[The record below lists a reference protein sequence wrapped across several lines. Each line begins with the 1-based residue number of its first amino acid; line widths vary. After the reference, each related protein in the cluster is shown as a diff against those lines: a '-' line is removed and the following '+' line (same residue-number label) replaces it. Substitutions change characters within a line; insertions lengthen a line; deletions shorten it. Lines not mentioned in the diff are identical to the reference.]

1 MDMVEHIH
9 MNTLKAPMHTPTD
22 SKLITLM
29 QWLSPAF
36 PIGGFAYSH
45 GLEWAIN
52 KGHVSN
58 REELQKWISDLLE
71 YGSLKNDAI
80 LINLV
85 LQGSDPKEINEL
97 AMALCPANERLSET
111 KLQGGAFCKIMG
123 DVWSLEIDNLTL
135 PIALALA
142 AKNESI
148 DQNLVV
154 PAYLHSFCSNLISVA
169 IRLVPIGQ
177 TDGQKTLREL
187 SPLILNSVRAVA
199 KRAIAALGS
208 TWFLSDV
215 SAMQHEDLQP
225 RVFKT

>member
-1 MDMVEHIH
+1 MDMAEHIH
-9 MNTLKAPMHTPTD
+9 TNTLKVPMYTSTD
-22 SKLITLM
+22 SKLITVM

-52 KGHVSN
+52 KGYVSN
-58 REELQKWISDLLE
+58 REELQNWVSDLLE

-80 LINLV
+80 LIKLV
-85 LQGSDPKEINEL
+85 LKGSDPKEINEL
-97 AMALCPANERLSET
+97 ALALCSASERLSET
-111 KLQGGAFCKIMG
+111 QLQGGAFCKIMRE
-123 DVWSLEIDNLTL
+123 VWSLEMDELTL

-142 AKNESI
+142 AKNENI

-169 IRLVPIGQ
+169 MRLIPIGQ

-187 SPLILNSVRAVA
+187 SPLISDSVRAVA
-199 KRAIAALGS
+199 KSDKDDLGS
-208 TWFLSDV
+208 ACFLSDV
-215 SAMQHEDLQP
+215 SAMQHEYLQP

>member
-1 MDMVEHIH
+1 MAEHIH
-9 MNTLKAPMHTPTD
+9 TSTLKVSMHIPTD
-22 SKLITLM
+22 SKLITVM

-52 KGHVSN
+52 KGHVGN
-58 REELQKWISDLLE
+58 RKELQKWISDLLE

-80 LINLV
+80 LIKLV
-85 LQGSDPKEINEL
+85 LQGSDPREINEL
-97 AMALCPANERLSET
+97 AMALCPASERLSET
-111 KLQGGAFCKIMG
+111 QLQGGAFCKIMR
-123 DVWSLEIDNLTL
+123 DVWSLEIDDLTL

-148 DQNLVV
+148 DQNLVL

-169 IRLVPIGQ
+169 TRLIPIGQ

-187 SPLILNSVRAVA
+187 SPLILDCVRAVV
-199 KRAIAALGS
+199 KSNIDDLGS
-208 TWFLSDV
+208 ACFLSDV
-215 SAMQHEDLQP
+215 SAMQHEYLQP

>member
-1 MDMVEHIH
+1 MVEHIH
-9 MNTLKAPMHTPTD
+9 MNTLKAPMHTLTD
-22 SKLITLM
+22 SKFITLM

-52 KGHVSN
+52 KGHVNN
-58 REELQKWISDLLE
+58 REELQKWVSDLLE

-80 LINLV
+80 LIKLV
-85 LQGSDPKEINEL
+85 LKGSDPKEINEL

-154 PAYLHSFCSNLISVA
+154 PAYLHSFCSNLTSVA

-187 SPLILNSVRAVA
+187 SPLIFDSVREVA
-199 KRAIAALGS
+199 KSDIDDLGS
-208 TWFLSDV
+208 TCFLSDV
-215 SAMQHEDLQP
+215 SAMQHEYLQP

>member
-1 MDMVEHIH
+1 MAEHIH
-9 MNTLKAPMHTPTD
+9 TNTLKVPMYTPTD
-22 SKLITLM
+22 SKLITVM

-45 GLEWAIN
+45 GLEWAID
-52 KGHVSN
+52 KGYVSN
-58 REELQKWISDLLE
+58 REELKKWISDLLE

-80 LINLV
+80 LIKLV

-97 AMALCPANERLSET
+97 AMALCPASERLSET
-111 KLQGGAFCKIMG
+111 QLQGGAFCKIMRE
-123 DVWSLEIDNLTL
+123 VWSLEIDDLTL

-169 IRLVPIGQ
+169 MRLIPIGQ

-187 SPLILNSVRAVA
+187 SPLILDCVRAVA
-199 KRAIAALGS
+199 KSDKDDLGS
-208 TWFLSDV
+208 ACFFSDV
-215 SAMQHEDLQP
+215 SAMQHEYLQP

>member
-1 MDMVEHIH
+1 MVGHIH
-9 MNTLKAPMHTPTD
+9 TNTLKAPMHTPTD
-22 SKLITLM
+22 SKLVTVM

-52 KGHVSN
+52 KGYVSN

-80 LINLV
+80 LIKLV

-97 AMALCPANERLSET
+97 AMALCPASERLSET
-111 KLQGGAFCKIMG
+111 QLQGGAFCKIMRE
-123 DVWSLEIDNLTL
+123 VWSLEIDDLTL

-169 IRLVPIGQ
+169 MRLIPIGQ

-187 SPLILNSVRAVA
+187 SPLISDSVRAVA
-199 KRAIAALGS
+199 KSDKDDLGS
-208 TWFLSDV
+208 ACFLSDV
-215 SAMQHEDLQP
+215 SAMQHEYLQP

>member
-1 MDMVEHIH
+1 MY
-9 MNTLKAPMHTPTD
+9 TPTD
-22 SKLITLM
+22 SKLITVM

-52 KGHVSN
+52 KGYVSN

-80 LINLV
+80 LIKLV

-97 AMALCPANERLSET
+97 AMALCPASERLSET
-111 KLQGGAFCKIMG
+111 QLQGGAFCKIMRE
-123 DVWSLEIDNLTL
+123 VWSLEIDDLAL

-169 IRLVPIGQ
+169 MRLIPIGQ

-187 SPLILNSVRAVA
+187 SPLISDSVRAVA
-199 KRAIAALGS
+199 KSDKDDLGS
-208 TWFLSDV
+208 ACFLSDV
-215 SAMQHEDLQP
+215 SAMQHEYLQP

>member
-1 MDMVEHIH
+1 MAEHIH
-9 MNTLKAPMHTPTD
+9 TNTLKVPMYTPTD
-22 SKLITLM
+22 SKLITVM

-52 KGHVSN
+52 KGYVSN

-80 LINLV
+80 LIKLV

-97 AMALCPANERLSET
+97 AMALCPASERLSET
-111 KLQGGAFCKIMG
+111 QLQGGAFCKIMRE
-123 DVWSLEIDNLTL
+123 VWSLEIDDLTL

-169 IRLVPIGQ
+169 MRLIPIGQ
-177 TDGQKTLREL
+177 TDGQKILREL
-187 SPLILNSVRAVA
+187 SPLISDSVRAVA
-199 KRAIAALGS
+199 KSNKDDLGS
-208 TWFLSDV
+208 ACFLSDV
-215 SAMQHEDLQP
+215 SAMQHEYLQP

>member
-1 MDMVEHIH
+1 MVGHIH
-9 MNTLKAPMHTPTD
+9 TNTLKAPMHTLTD
-22 SKLITLM
+22 SKLITVM

-52 KGHVSN
+52 KGHVGN

-80 LINLV
+80 LIKLV
-85 LQGSDPKEINEL
+85 LQGSDPKEINEV
-97 AMALCPANERLSET
+97 AMALCSSSERLLET
-111 KLQGGAFCKIMG
+111 QLQGSAFCKIMR
-123 DVWSLEIDNLTL
+123 DVWNLEIDDLIL

-148 DQNLVV
+148 DENLVV

-169 IRLVPIGQ
+169 MRLIPIGQ

-187 SPLILNSVRAVA
+187 SPLISDSVRAVA
-199 KRAIAALGS
+199 KSDKDDLGS
-208 TWFLSDV
+208 ACFLSDV
-215 SAMQHEDLQP
+215 SAMQHEYLQP

>member
-1 MDMVEHIH
+1 
-9 MNTLKAPMHTPTD
+9 
-22 SKLITLM
+22 M

-52 KGHVSN
+52 KGYVSN
-58 REELQKWISDLLE
+58 REELQNWISDLLE

-80 LINLV
+80 LIKLV

-97 AMALCPANERLSET
+97 AMALCPASERLSET
-111 KLQGGAFCKIMG
+111 QLQGGAFCKIMRE
-123 DVWSLEIDNLTL
+123 VWSLEIDELTL

-142 AKNESI
+142 AKNENI
-148 DQNLVV
+148 DQNLVM

-169 IRLVPIGQ
+169 MRLIPIGQ

-187 SPLILNSVRAVA
+187 SPLISDSVRAVA
-199 KRAIAALGS
+199 KSDKDDLGS
-208 TWFLSDV
+208 ACFLSDV
-215 SAMQHEDLQP
+215 SAMQHEYLQP

>member
-1 MDMVEHIH
+1 MAEHIH
-9 MNTLKAPMHTPTD
+9 TNTLKVPMYTPTNL
-22 SKLITLM
+22 KLITVM

-45 GLEWAIN
+45 GLEWAID
-52 KGHVSN
+52 KGYVSN
-58 REELQKWISDLLE
+58 REELKKWISDLLE

-80 LINLV
+80 LIKLV

-97 AMALCPANERLSET
+97 ALALCSASERLSET
-111 KLQGGAFCKIMG
+111 QLQGGAFCKIMRE
-123 DVWSLEIDNLTL
+123 VWSVEMDELTL

-169 IRLVPIGQ
+169 MRLIPIGQ

-187 SPLILNSVRAVA
+187 SPLISDSVRAVA
-199 KRAIAALGS
+199 KSDKDDLGS
-208 TWFLSDV
+208 ACFLSDV
-215 SAMQHEDLQP
+215 SAMQHEYLQP

>member
-1 MDMVEHIH
+1 MAEHIH
-9 MNTLKAPMHTPTD
+9 TNTLKVPMYTPTD
-22 SKLITLM
+22 SKLITVM

-45 GLEWAIN
+45 GLEWAID
-52 KGHVSN
+52 KGYVSN
-58 REELQKWISDLLE
+58 REELKKWISDLLE

-80 LINLV
+80 LIKLV

-97 AMALCPANERLSET
+97 AMALCPASERLSET
-111 KLQGGAFCKIMG
+111 QLQGGAFCKIMRE
-123 DVWSLEIDNLTL
+123 VWSLEIDDLTL

-169 IRLVPIGQ
+169 MRLIPIGQ

-187 SPLILNSVRAVA
+187 SPLISDSVRAVA
-199 KRAIAALGS
+199 KSDKDDLGS
-208 TWFLSDV
+208 ACFLSDV
-215 SAMQHEDLQP
+215 SAMQHEYLQP

>member
-1 MDMVEHIH
+1 MY
-9 MNTLKAPMHTPTD
+9 TSTD
-22 SKLITLM
+22 SKLITVM

-52 KGHVSN
+52 KGYVSN

-80 LINLV
+80 LIKLV

-97 AMALCPANERLSET
+97 AMALCPASERLSET
-111 KLQGGAFCKIMG
+111 QLQGGAFCKIMRE
-123 DVWSLEIDNLTL
+123 VWSLEIDELTL

-169 IRLVPIGQ
+169 MRLIPIGQ

-187 SPLILNSVRAVA
+187 SPLISDSVRSVA
-199 KRAIAALGS
+199 KSDKDDLGS
-208 TWFLSDV
+208 ACFLSDV
-215 SAMQHEDLQP
+215 SAMQHEYLQP

>member
-1 MDMVEHIH
+1 MAEHIH
-9 MNTLKAPMHTPTD
+9 TNTLKVPMYTPTD
-22 SKLITLM
+22 SKLITVM

-45 GLEWAIN
+45 GLEWAID
-52 KGHVSN
+52 KGYVSN
-58 REELQKWISDLLE
+58 REELKKWISDLLE

-80 LINLV
+80 LIKLV

-97 AMALCPANERLSET
+97 AMALCPASERLSET
-111 KLQGGAFCKIMG
+111 QLQGGAFCKIMRE
-123 DVWSLEIDNLTL
+123 VWSLEIDELTL

-142 AKNESI
+142 AKNENI
-148 DQNLVV
+148 DQNLVL

-169 IRLVPIGQ
+169 MRLIPIGQ

-187 SPLILNSVRAVA
+187 SPLISDSVRAVA
-199 KRAIAALGS
+199 ESDKDDLGS
-208 TWFLSDV
+208 ACFLSDV
-215 SAMQHEDLQP
+215 SAMQHEYLQP

>member
-1 MDMVEHIH
+1 MY
-9 MNTLKAPMHTPTD
+9 TPTD
-22 SKLITLM
+22 SKLITVM

-52 KGHVSN
+52 KGYVSN
-58 REELQKWISDLLE
+58 REELQNWISDLLE

-80 LINLV
+80 LIKLV

-97 AMALCPANERLSET
+97 AMALCPASERLSET
-111 KLQGGAFCKIMG
+111 QLQGGAFCKIMRE
-123 DVWSLEIDNLTL
+123 VWSLEIDELTL

-169 IRLVPIGQ
+169 MRLIPIGQ

-187 SPLILNSVRAVA
+187 SPLISDSVRSVA
-199 KRAIAALGS
+199 KSDKDDLGS
-208 TWFLSDV
+208 ACFLSDV
-215 SAMQHEDLQP
+215 SAMQHEYLQP

>member
-1 MDMVEHIH
+1 MVEHIH
-9 MNTLKAPMHTPTD
+9 TNTLKVPMYTPTD

-36 PIGGFAYSH
+36 PIGGVAYSP
-45 GLEWAIN
+45 GLEWAID
-52 KGHVSN
+52 KGYVSN
-58 REELQKWISDLLE
+58 REELEKWISDLLE

-80 LINLV
+80 LIKLV
-85 LQGSDPKEINEL
+85 LKGSDPKEINEI
-97 AMALCPANERLSET
+97 AMALCPASERLSET
-111 KLQGGAFCKIMG
+111 QLQGGAFCKIMRE
-123 DVWSLEIDNLTL
+123 VWSLEIDELTL

-169 IRLVPIGQ
+169 MRLIPIGQ

-187 SPLILNSVRAVA
+187 SPLISDSVRAVA
-199 KRAIAALGS
+199 KSDKDDLGS
-208 TWFLSDV
+208 ACFLSDV
-215 SAMQHEDLQP
+215 SAMQHEYLQP

>member
-1 MDMVEHIH
+1 MVGHIH
-9 MNTLKAPMHTPTD
+9 TNTLKAPMHTPTD
-22 SKLITLM
+22 SKLITVM

-58 REELQKWISDLLE
+58 RKELKKWISDLLE

-80 LINLV
+80 LIKLV

-97 AMALCPANERLSET
+97 ALALCSASERLSET
-111 KLQGGAFCKIMG
+111 QLQGGAFCKIMRE
-123 DVWSLEIDNLTL
+123 VWSVEMDELTL

-142 AKNESI
+142 AKNENI

-169 IRLVPIGQ
+169 MRLIPIGQ

-187 SPLILNSVRAVA
+187 SPLISDSVRAVA
-199 KRAIAALGS
+199 KSNKDDLGS
-208 TWFLSDV
+208 ACFLSDV
-215 SAMQHEDLQP
+215 SAMQHEYLQP

>member
-9 MNTLKAPMHTPTD
+9 TNTLKVPMYTPTD
-22 SKLITLM
+22 SKLITVM

-52 KGHVSN
+52 KGYVSN
-58 REELQKWISDLLE
+58 REELQKWVSDLLE

-80 LINLV
+80 LIKLV

-97 AMALCPANERLSET
+97 ALALCSASERLSET
-111 KLQGGAFCKIMG
+111 QLQGGAFCKIMRE
-123 DVWSLEIDNLTL
+123 VWSLEIDELTL

-169 IRLVPIGQ
+169 MRLIPIGQ

-187 SPLILNSVRAVA
+187 SPLISDSVRAVA
-199 KRAIAALGS
+199 KSDKDDLGS
-208 TWFLSDV
+208 ACFLSDV
-215 SAMQHEDLQP
+215 SAMQHEYLQP

>member
-1 MDMVEHIH
+1 
-9 MNTLKAPMHTPTD
+9 MHTPTD
-22 SKLITLM
+22 SKLITVM

-58 REELQKWISDLLE
+58 REELKKWISDLLE

-80 LINLV
+80 LIKLV

-97 AMALCPANERLSET
+97 AMALCPASERLLET
-111 KLQGGAFCKIMG
+111 QLQGSAFCKIMR
-123 DVWSLEIDNLTL
+123 DVWNLEIDDLIL

-148 DQNLVV
+148 DQNLVL

-169 IRLVPIGQ
+169 MRLIPIGQ

-187 SPLILNSVRAVA
+187 SPLILDSVRSVA
-199 KRAIAALGS
+199 EVDIDDLGS
-208 TWFLSDV
+208 NCFLSDV
-215 SAMQHEDLQP
+215 SAMQHEYLQS

>member
-1 MDMVEHIH
+1 MY
-9 MNTLKAPMHTPTD
+9 TPID
-22 SKLITLM
+22 SKLITVM

-52 KGHVSN
+52 KGYVSN
-58 REELQKWISDLLE
+58 REELQKWVSDLLE

-80 LINLV
+80 LIKLV
-85 LQGSDPKEINEL
+85 LKGSDPKEINEI
-97 AMALCPANERLSET
+97 AIALCPANERLSET
-111 KLQGGAFCKIMG
+111 QLQGGAFCKIMRE
-123 DVWSLEIDNLTL
+123 VWSLEIDDLAL

-142 AKNESI
+142 AKNENI

-169 IRLVPIGQ
+169 MRLIPIGQ
-177 TDGQKTLREL
+177 TDGQKILREL
-187 SPLILNSVRAVA
+187 SPLISDSVRAVA
-199 KRAIAALGS
+199 KSDKDDLGS
-208 TWFLSDV
+208 ACFLSDV
-215 SAMQHEDLQP
+215 SAMQHEYLQP

>member
-1 MDMVEHIH
+1 MGMVEHIH
-9 MNTLKAPMHTPTD
+9 TNTLKVSMHITTD
-22 SKLITLM
+22 SKLLNVM

-52 KGHVSN
+52 KGHVGN

-80 LINLV
+80 LIKLV
-85 LQGSDPKEINEL
+85 LQGSDPREINEL
-97 AMALCPANERLSET
+97 AMALCPASERLSET
-111 KLQGGAFCKIMG
+111 QLQGGAFCKIMRE
-123 DVWSLEIDNLTL
+123 VWSLEIDELTL

-169 IRLVPIGQ
+169 MRLIPIGQ

-187 SPLILNSVRAVA
+187 SPLISDSVRAVA
-199 KRAIAALGS
+199 KSDKDDLGS
-208 TWFLSDV
+208 ACFLSDV
-215 SAMQHEDLQP
+215 SAMQHEYLQP

>member
-1 MDMVEHIH
+1 MVEHIH
-9 MNTLKAPMHTPTD
+9 TNTLKVPMYTPTD
-22 SKLITLM
+22 SKLITVM

-52 KGHVSN
+52 KGYVSN
-58 REELQKWISDLLE
+58 REELQKWVSDLLE

-80 LINLV
+80 LIKLV
-85 LQGSDPKEINEL
+85 LQGSDPKEINDL
-97 AMALCPANERLSET
+97 ALALCSASERLSET
-111 KLQGGAFCKIMG
+111 QLQGGAFCKIMRE
-123 DVWSLEIDNLTL
+123 VWSLEIDELTL

-142 AKNESI
+142 AKNENI

-169 IRLVPIGQ
+169 MRLIPIGQ

-187 SPLILNSVRAVA
+187 SPLISDSVRAVA
-199 KRAIAALGS
+199 KSDKDDLGS
-208 TWFLSDV
+208 ACFLSDV
-215 SAMQHEDLQP
+215 SAMQHEYLQP

>member
-1 MDMVEHIH
+1 MDMAEHIH
-9 MNTLKAPMHTPTD
+9 TNTLKVPMYTPTD
-22 SKLITLM
+22 SKLVTLM

-52 KGHVSN
+52 KGYVSN

-80 LINLV
+80 LIKLV

-97 AMALCPANERLSET
+97 AMALCPASERLSET
-111 KLQGGAFCKIMG
+111 QLQGGAFCKIMRE
-123 DVWSLEIDNLTL
+123 VWSLEIDDLTL

-142 AKNESI
+142 AKNERI

-169 IRLVPIGQ
+169 MRLIPIGQ

-187 SPLILNSVRAVA
+187 SPLISDSVRAVA
-199 KRAIAALGS
+199 KSDKDDLGS
-208 TWFLSDV
+208 ACFLSDV
-215 SAMQHEDLQP
+215 SAMQHEYLQP

>member
-1 MDMVEHIH
+1 MAEHIH
-9 MNTLKAPMHTPTD
+9 TSTLKVSMLIPTD
-22 SKLITLM
+22 SKLITVM

-52 KGHVSN
+52 KGHVGN

-80 LINLV
+80 LIKLV
-85 LQGSDPKEINEL
+85 LQGSDPREINEL
-97 AMALCPANERLSET
+97 AMALCPASERLSET
-111 KLQGGAFCKIMG
+111 QLQGGAFCKIMRE
-123 DVWSLEIDNLTL
+123 VWSLEIDELTL

-169 IRLVPIGQ
+169 MRLIPIGQ

-187 SPLILNSVRAVA
+187 SPLISDSVRAVA
-199 KRAIAALGS
+199 KSDKDDLGS
-208 TWFLSDV
+208 ACFLSDV
-215 SAMQHEDLQP
+215 SAMQHEYLQP

>member
-1 MDMVEHIH
+1 MGMVEHIH
-9 MNTLKAPMHTPTD
+9 TNTLKVPMHITTD
-22 SKLITLM
+22 SKLLNVM

-52 KGHVSN
+52 KGHVGN

-80 LINLV
+80 LIKLV

-97 AMALCPANERLSET
+97 AMALCPASERLSET
-111 KLQGGAFCKIMG
+111 QLQGGAFCKIMRE
-123 DVWSLEIDNLTL
+123 VWSLEIDDLTL

-142 AKNESI
+142 AKNQSI
-148 DQNLVV
+148 DQNLVL

-169 IRLVPIGQ
+169 MRLIPIGQ

-187 SPLILNSVRAVA
+187 SPLISDSVRADA
-199 KRAIAALGS
+199 KSDKDDLGS
-208 TWFLSDV
+208 ACFLSDV
-215 SAMQHEDLQP
+215 SAMQHEYLQP

>member
-1 MDMVEHIH
+1 MAEHIH
-9 MNTLKAPMHTPTD
+9 TNTLKVPMYTPTD
-22 SKLITLM
+22 AKLITVM

-52 KGHVSN
+52 KGYVSN

-80 LINLV
+80 LIKLV

-97 AMALCPANERLSET
+97 AMALCPARERLSET
-111 KLQGGAFCKIMG
+111 QLQGGAFCKIMRE
-123 DVWSLEIDNLTL
+123 VWSLEIDDLTL

-169 IRLVPIGQ
+169 MRLIPIGQ

-187 SPLILNSVRAVA
+187 SPLISDSVRAVA
-199 KRAIAALGS
+199 KSDKDDLGS
-208 TWFLSDV
+208 ACFLSDV
-215 SAMQHEDLQP
+215 SAMQHEYLQP

>member
-1 MDMVEHIH
+1 MAEHIH
-9 MNTLKAPMHTPTD
+9 TNTLKVPMYTPTD

-52 KGHVSN
+52 KGYVSN

-97 AMALCPANERLSET
+97 AMALCQANERLSET

-123 DVWSLEIDNLTL
+123 DVWNLEIDNLTL

-187 SPLILNSVRAVA
+187 SPLISDSFRAVA
-199 KRAIAALGS
+199 KSDKDDLGS
-208 TWFLSDV
+208 ACFLSDV
-215 SAMQHEDLQP
+215 SAMQHEYLQP

>member
-1 MDMVEHIH
+1 MVGHIH
-9 MNTLKAPMHTPTD
+9 TNTLKAPMHTPTD
-22 SKLITLM
+22 SKLITVM

-58 REELQKWISDLLE
+58 REELKKWIIDLLE

-80 LINLV
+80 LIKLV
-85 LQGSDPKEINEL
+85 LKGSDPKEINEI

-111 KLQGGAFCKIMG
+111 QLQGSAFCKIMRE
-123 DVWSLEIDNLTL
+123 VWSLEIDDLTL

-142 AKNESI
+142 AKNENI

-169 IRLVPIGQ
+169 MRLIPIGQ

-187 SPLILNSVRAVA
+187 SPLISDSVRAVA
-199 KRAIAALGS
+199 KSDKDDLGS
-208 TWFLSDV
+208 ACFLSDV
-215 SAMQHEDLQP
+215 SAMQHEYLQP

>member
-1 MDMVEHIH
+1 
-9 MNTLKAPMHTPTD
+9 
-22 SKLITLM
+22 M

-52 KGHVSN
+52 KGYVSN

-80 LINLV
+80 LIKLV

-97 AMALCPANERLSET
+97 AMALCPASERLSET
-111 KLQGGAFCKIMG
+111 QLQGGAFCKIMRE
-123 DVWSLEIDNLTL
+123 VWSLEIDDLTL

-142 AKNESI
+142 AKNENI

-169 IRLVPIGQ
+169 MRLIPIGQ
-177 TDGQKTLREL
+177 TDGQKTLHEL
-187 SPLILNSVRAVA
+187 SPLISDSVRAVA
-199 KRAIAALGS
+199 KSDKDDLGS
-208 TWFLSDV
+208 ACFLSDV
-215 SAMQHEDLQP
+215 SAMQHEYLQP

>member
-1 MDMVEHIH
+1 MDMAEHIH
-9 MNTLKAPMHTPTD
+9 TNTLKVPMYTPTD
-22 SKLITLM
+22 SKLVTVM

-52 KGHVSN
+52 KGYVSN

-80 LINLV
+80 LIKLV

-97 AMALCPANERLSET
+97 AMALCPASERLSET
-111 KLQGGAFCKIMG
+111 QIQGGAFCKIMRE
-123 DVWSLEIDNLTL
+123 VWSLEIDDLTL

-169 IRLVPIGQ
+169 MRLIPIGQ

-187 SPLILNSVRAVA
+187 SPLISDSVRAVA
-199 KRAIAALGS
+199 KSDKDDLGS
-208 TWFLSDV
+208 ACFLSDV
-215 SAMQHEDLQP
+215 SAMQHEYLQP

>member
-1 MDMVEHIH
+1 MY
-9 MNTLKAPMHTPTD
+9 TPTD
-22 SKLITLM
+22 SKLITVM

-52 KGHVSN
+52 KGYVSN
-58 REELQKWISDLLE
+58 REELQNWISDLLE

-80 LINLV
+80 LIKLV

-97 AMALCPANERLSET
+97 AMALCPASERLSET
-111 KLQGGAFCKIMG
+111 QLQGGAFCKIMRE
-123 DVWSLEIDNLTL
+123 VWSLEIDELTL

-169 IRLVPIGQ
+169 MRLISIGQ

-187 SPLILNSVRAVA
+187 SPLISDSVRSVA
-199 KRAIAALGS
+199 KSDKDDLGS
-208 TWFLSDV
+208 ACFLSDV
-215 SAMQHEDLQP
+215 SAMQHEYLQP

>member
-1 MDMVEHIH
+1 MGMVEHIH
-9 MNTLKAPMHTPTD
+9 TNTLKVPMHITTD
-22 SKLITLM
+22 SKLLNVM

-52 KGHVSN
+52 KGHVGN

-80 LINLV
+80 LIKLV

-97 AMALCPANERLSET
+97 AMALCPASERLSET
-111 KLQGGAFCKIMG
+111 QLQGGAFCKIMRE
-123 DVWSLEIDNLTL
+123 VWSLEIDDLTL

-148 DQNLVV
+148 DQNLVL

-169 IRLVPIGQ
+169 MRLIPIGQ

-187 SPLILNSVRAVA
+187 SPLISDSVRAVA
-199 KRAIAALGS
+199 KSDKDDLGS
-208 TWFLSDV
+208 ACFLSDV
-215 SAMQHEDLQP
+215 SAMQHEYLQP

>member
-1 MDMVEHIH
+1 
-9 MNTLKAPMHTPTD
+9 
-22 SKLITLM
+22 M

-52 KGHVSN
+52 KGYVSN

-80 LINLV
+80 LIKLV

-97 AMALCPANERLSET
+97 AMALCPASERLSET
-111 KLQGGAFCKIMG
+111 QLQGGAFCKIMRE
-123 DVWSLEIDNLTL
+123 VWSLEIDDLTL

-169 IRLVPIGQ
+169 MRLIPIGQ

-187 SPLILNSVRAVA
+187 SPLISDSVRAVA
-199 KRAIAALGS
+199 KSNKDDLGS
-208 TWFLSDV
+208 ACFLSDV
-215 SAMQHEDLQP
+215 SAMQHEYLQP

>member
-1 MDMVEHIH
+1 MAEHIH
-9 MNTLKAPMHTPTD
+9 TNTLKVPMYTPTD
-22 SKLITLM
+22 AKLITVM

-45 GLEWAIN
+45 GLEWAID
-52 KGHVSN
+52 KGYVSN
-58 REELQKWISDLLE
+58 REELKKWISDLLE

-80 LINLV
+80 LIKLV

-97 AMALCPANERLSET
+97 ALALCSASERLSET
-111 KLQGGAFCKIMG
+111 QLQGGAFCKIMRE
-123 DVWSLEIDNLTL
+123 VWSLEIDDLTL

-169 IRLVPIGQ
+169 MRLIPIGQ

-187 SPLILNSVRAVA
+187 SPLISDSVRAVA
-199 KRAIAALGS
+199 KSNKDDLGS
-208 TWFLSDV
+208 ACFLSDV
-215 SAMQHEDLQP
+215 SAMQHEYLQP

>member
-1 MDMVEHIH
+1 MY
-9 MNTLKAPMHTPTD
+9 TPTD
-22 SKLITLM
+22 SKLITVM

-52 KGHVSN
+52 KGYVSN
-58 REELQKWISDLLE
+58 REELQKWVSDLLE

-80 LINLV
+80 LIKLV

-97 AMALCPANERLSET
+97 AMALCPASERLSET
-111 KLQGGAFCKIMG
+111 QLQGGAFCKIMRE
-123 DVWSLEIDNLTL
+123 VWSLEIDELTL

-169 IRLVPIGQ
+169 MRLIPIGQ

-187 SPLILNSVRAVA
+187 SPLISDSVRAVA
-199 KRAIAALGS
+199 KSDKDDLGS
-208 TWFLSDV
+208 ACFLSDV
-215 SAMQHEDLQP
+215 SAMQHEYLQP

>member
-1 MDMVEHIH
+1 MVEHIH
-9 MNTLKAPMHTPTD
+9 TNTLKVPMYTPTD
-22 SKLITLM
+22 SKLITVM

-52 KGHVSN
+52 KGYVSN
-58 REELQKWISDLLE
+58 REELKKWISDLLE

-80 LINLV
+80 LIKLV

-97 AMALCPANERLSET
+97 AMALCPASERLSET
-111 KLQGGAFCKIMG
+111 QLQGGAFCKIMRE
-123 DVWSLEIDNLTL
+123 VWSLEIDELTL

-169 IRLVPIGQ
+169 MRLIPIGQ

-187 SPLILNSVRAVA
+187 SPLISDSVRAVA
-199 KRAIAALGS
+199 KSDKDDLGS
-208 TWFLSDV
+208 ACFLSDV
-215 SAMQHEDLQP
+215 SAMQHEYLQP

>member
-1 MDMVEHIH
+1 MAEHIH
-9 MNTLKAPMHTPTD
+9 TNTLKVPMYTPTD
-22 SKLITLM
+22 SKLITVM

-45 GLEWAIN
+45 GLEWAID
-52 KGHVSN
+52 KGYVSN

-80 LINLV
+80 LIKLV

-97 AMALCPANERLSET
+97 AMALCPARERLSET
-111 KLQGGAFCKIMG
+111 QLQGGAFCKIMRE
-123 DVWSLEIDNLTL
+123 VWSLEMDELTL

-148 DQNLVV
+148 DQSLVV
-154 PAYLHSFCSNLISVA
+154 PAYLHSFCSNLMSVA
-169 IRLVPIGQ
+169 MRLIPIGQ

-187 SPLILNSVRAVA
+187 SPLISDSVRAVA
-199 KRAIAALGS
+199 KSDKDDLGS
-208 TWFLSDV
+208 ACFLSDV
-215 SAMQHEDLQP
+215 SAMQHEYLQP

>member
-1 MDMVEHIH
+1 MVEHIH
-9 MNTLKAPMHTPTD
+9 TNTLKVPMYTPTD
-22 SKLITLM
+22 SKLITVM

-52 KGHVSN
+52 EGYVSN

-80 LINLV
+80 LIKLV
-85 LQGSDPKEINEL
+85 LKGSDPKEINEL
-97 AMALCPANERLSET
+97 ALALCPASERLSET
-111 KLQGGAFCKIMG
+111 QLQGGAFCKIMRE
-123 DVWSLEIDNLTL
+123 VWSLEIDELTL

-169 IRLVPIGQ
+169 MRLIPIGQ

-187 SPLILNSVRAVA
+187 SPLISDSVRAVA
-199 KRAIAALGS
+199 KSDKDDLGS
-208 TWFLSDV
+208 ACFLSDV
-215 SAMQHEDLQP
+215 SAMQHEYLQP

>member
-1 MDMVEHIH
+1 MY
-9 MNTLKAPMHTPTD
+9 TPTD
-22 SKLITLM
+22 SKLITVM

-52 KGHVSN
+52 KGYVSN
-58 REELQKWISDLLE
+58 REELQKWVSDLLE

-80 LINLV
+80 LIKLV
-85 LQGSDPKEINEL
+85 LKGSDPKEINEI

-111 KLQGGAFCKIMG
+111 QLQGSAFCKIMRE
-123 DVWSLEIDNLTL
+123 VWSLEIDDLTL

-142 AKNESI
+142 AKNENI

-169 IRLVPIGQ
+169 MRLIPIGQ

-187 SPLILNSVRAVA
+187 SPLISDSVRAVA
-199 KRAIAALGS
+199 KSDKDDLGS
-208 TWFLSDV
+208 ACFLSDV
-215 SAMQHEDLQP
+215 SAMQHEYLQP